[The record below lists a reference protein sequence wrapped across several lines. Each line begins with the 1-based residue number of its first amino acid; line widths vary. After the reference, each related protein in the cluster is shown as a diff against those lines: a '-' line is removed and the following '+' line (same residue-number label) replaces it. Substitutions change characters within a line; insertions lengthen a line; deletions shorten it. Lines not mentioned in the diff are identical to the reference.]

1 MRMHRLVCV
10 FVVRKLPKTG
20 FLALRPIYYCRTV
33 NYKLIFCFGPV
44 KLSLDKYIMAILCS
58 WTSTLWPYYVPG
70 QVIMAILCSWTS
82 TLWPYYVPGQVHY
95 GHTMFLDE
103 YIMAILCSWTSTLWP
118 YYVPGQVHY
127 GHIMFLDKYIM
138 AILCS
143 WTSHYGHIMFLDKS
157 FLYCFFHTSV

>member
-1 MRMHRLVCV
+1 MNNKDTDQTMRMHRLVCV

-20 FLALRPIYYCRTV
+20 FLALRPIYCCRTV
-33 NYKLIFCFGPV
+33 NYKLIFCFGRV
-44 KLSLDKYIMAILCS
+44 KLSLDK
-58 WTSTLWPYYVPG
+58 
-70 QVIMAILCSWTS
+70 
-82 TLWPYYVPGQVHY
+82 
-95 GHTMFLDE
+95 

-143 WTSHYGHIMFLDKS
+143 WTSTLWSYYVPGQVHYGHIMFLDKS
-157 FLYCFFHTSV
+157 LLFVSHLCVDT